1 VSECIET
8 VRQETDEL
16 HDDPERDADEN
27 GIRARLGE
35 PSFDL
40 GFLRADSIRRFHLR
54 SEQYGIQPERP

>member
-1 VSECIET
+1 VPECIET

-27 GIRARLGE
+27 GIRARLGK

-54 SEQYGIQPERP
+54 SEQ